1 MKTMIAVRLAAS
13 ALLVLGGAR
22 LALAEPVTFDNLSAA
37 VDWGQFDAAKVPDA
51 VQNLVTVIR
60 PATKQ
65 CPTDTM
71 PTMTLDAV
79 GPVPAVWPNDFKFNE
94 TGFVCQMSGVQ
105 CGFGPGPI
113 TATSSHVTVD
123 EERRILTL
131 RCSVNGTNLQ

>member
-13 ALLVLGGAR
+13 AILALAGAR
-22 LALAEPVTFDNLSAA
+22 LALAEPFDNLSAA
-37 VDWGQFDAAKVPDA
+37 VDWGQFDPAEVPDE
-51 VQNLVTVIR
+51 VEGLVTVIR

-65 CPTDTM
+65 CPTDTT
-71 PTMTLDAV
+71 PTMTLDAQ
-79 GPVPAVWPNDFKFNE
+79 GPVPARWPNDTTFDE

-113 TATSSHVTVD
+113 TATSSQVTVD
-123 EERRILTL
+123 EERILTL